1 MKKLLITGLSI
12 CLSLLLS
19 VNVAKAEDDSPFI
32 TFDGNAS
39 QYFEFNTNQNELTD
53 KFMGMMPGEERSE
66 TFTLVNND
74 QREMKFY
81 LNTQVLKDLGEDSKT
96 KGAVYEIS
104 FTRDGEEFY
113 RGTIGG
119 EDGSL
124 VDLSGQSMGENML
137 MASLKENEKSVIK
150 MSIGIDGDSMTNS
163 YQNAA
168 GELQFEFSVE
178 YDDPEVVQPTIVEKI
193 VKLPGKQINRYINA
207 VKTGDYTE
215 LLPLVVGLAISA
227 GLILVLVKTRK
238 KKDTKE
244 GE

>member
-1 MKKLLITGLSI
+1 
-12 CLSLLLS
+12 
-19 VNVAKAEDDSPFI
+19 
-32 TFDGNAS
+32 
-39 QYFEFNTNQNELTD
+39 
-53 KFMGMMPGEERSE
+53 
-66 TFTLVNND
+66 
-74 QREMKFY
+74 
-81 LNTQVLKDLGEDSKT
+81 
-96 KGAVYEIS
+96 
-104 FTRDGEEFY
+104 
-113 RGTIGG
+113 
-119 EDGSL
+119 
-124 VDLSGQSMGENML
+124 

>member
-39 QYFEFNTNQNELTD
+39 QYFEFNTNQNKLTD

-81 LNTQVLKDLGEDSKT
+81 LNTQVLKDLSEDSKT

-124 VDLSGQSMGENML
+124 VDLSGQNMGENML